1 MFFIMNEVTRKFTL
15 RGNIV
20 FFNILKKDLK
30 RKRNM
35 NLILLIFII
44 LCTTFLAS
52 SLNYMATTPK
62 ALDYFEEK
70 TNAADY
76 YLLSFQKDKI
86 EDWIKSNDLVTNYEN
101 NEFLIFNANQF
112 TIPSKNKFST
122 NGTICVE
129 MFSKENKISRL
140 LDIKNNPIKEIKTGE
155 IALSNDCAKNN
166 NLKIGD
172 IITIKMG
179 DKIKKLKFT
188 TPVKDIAF
196 GSSFIGINKIIIN
209 KDDYNYFKDSEDTLM
224 GTTFLI
230 KTSDVNKFEKSVN
243 NQTFNAFSDFSKDMV
258 RFCYKFDMMVASI
271 MLVISICLILIAIIV
286 LRFSIGFTIQE
297 DFREI
302 GIMKAIGLHNAS
314 IKRIYIVKY
323 FAIAII
329 GSIIGVLLSFPFGNM
344 LMKNIQDNIAME
356 SAKGNFHINLI
367 CGVSVVIIV
376 ILFCYLST
384 SKVNKFTAIQAIR
397 NGSSGERFKQK
408 SHFKLNKRR
417 KMPTLIYMALNDIF
431 SSAKSFS
438 VLVIIFI
445 IGTLMVIM
453 PINAVNTLSGENC
466 IKLFGLLKHDF
477 YINNNKADIYCYKGD
492 EEYIE
497 NDVKEIKKLY
507 SDNGIDVD
515 IYKEYLFSVRTD
527 PKKDNN
533 SISFLGLH
541 CPDINANKFP
551 YTRGFAP
558 QLENEIAMS
567 EVTMKKLKVDIGDTI
582 NISVG
587 EDEKE
592 YIIVGSFE
600 WMMNKGEGIRFSQNV
615 NINMS
620 NLVGIMSFGCDFK
633 NRTDIQS
640 QIDKIKEL
648 SPEYEI
654 YNSIEYINVFLSSII
669 DSIERIKILLTFVV
683 LFINCLITIL
693 MTKTLMT
700 KDISSISLLKN
711 IGFKDRSIKLW
722 QAFRIIIVLAVSILV
737 GVLLSNPLNAVMTK
751 YTFGTMG
758 ASNIKL
764 NIIPF
769 EVYFLYPLILFI
781 GTAITALISTNAIN
795 RINLMQVNN
804 ME

>member
-1 MFFIMNEVTRKFTL
+1 M
-15 RGNIV
+15 

-30 RKRNM
+30 RKKNM
-35 NLILLIFII
+35 NFILLIFII

-76 YLLSFQKDKI
+76 YLLTFEKNQI
-86 EDWIKSNDLVTNYEN
+86 EDWIKTNELVKDYEN
-101 NEFLIFNANQF
+101 KEFLIFNANQF
-112 TIPSKNKFST
+112 TIPSKKEFST

-129 MFSKENKISRL
+129 KFSKEKKFSRI
-140 LDIKNNPIKEIKTGE
+140 LDIKNNPIKEIKSGE

-166 NLKIGD
+166 NLKVGD
-172 IITIKMG
+172 LITVKMG
-179 DKIKKLKFT
+179 DKIKNLKFT

-196 GSSFIGINKIIIN
+196 GTSFIGISKITISEE
-209 KDDYNYFKDSEDTLM
+209 DYNFFKDAEDTLV
-224 GTTFLI
+224 GSSFLI
-230 KTSDVNKFEKSVN
+230 KTSDVDKFEKSVN
-243 NQTFNAFSDFSKDMV
+243 SQTFNAFADFSKDTV
-258 RFCYKFDMMVASI
+258 RYCYKFDMMVASI
-271 MLVISICLILIAIIV
+271 MFVISICLILIAIIV

-302 GIMKAIGLHNAS
+302 GIMKAIGLHNS
-314 IKRIYIVKY
+314 GIKKLYIVKY
-323 FAIAII
+323 FAISII

-344 LMKNIQDNIAME
+344 LMKNIQDNIAIQ
-356 SAKGNFHINLI
+356 STKGNFYINLI

-376 ILFCYLST
+376 IIFCYISA

-397 NGSSGERFKQK
+397 NGSSGERFNQK

-417 KMPTLIYMALNDIF
+417 KMSTLFYMALNDIF
-431 SSAKSFS
+431 SSVKSFS
-438 VLVIIFI
+438 ILVIIFI

-453 PINAVNTLSGENC
+453 PINAVNTLASDSCLE
-466 IKLFGLLKHDF
+466 LFGLLKHDF
-477 YINNNKADIYCYKGD
+477 YINNNKADMYCYKGD
-492 EEYIE
+492 EEYIK
-497 NDVKEIKKLY
+497 NDVKVMKQLY
-507 SDNGIDVD
+507 HDNGIDVD

-541 CPDINANKFP
+541 CPDLNANKFP

-567 EVTMKKLKVDIGDTI
+567 EVTIKKLKVDIGDTI
-582 NISVG
+582 SISVG
-587 EDEKE
+587 EEEKE

-620 NLVGIMSFGCDFK
+620 NLVGIMNFGCDFK
-633 NRTDIQS
+633 DRTDIQS
-640 QIDKIKEL
+640 QINKIKEL
-648 SPEYEI
+648 SPDYEI
-654 YNSIEYINVFLSSII
+654 YNSSEYLDLYLGSIT
-669 DSIERIKILLTFVV
+669 SRMEKLKLLLTVVV

-711 IGFKDRSIKLW
+711 IGFKDRSIKIW
-722 QAFRIIIVLAVSILV
+722 QALRIIIVLAVSILV
-737 GVLLSNPLNAVMTK
+737 GGLLSNPLNVVMTK
-751 YTFGTMG
+751 YTFGAMG

-781 GTAITALISTNAIN
+781 GTTITALISTNAIN